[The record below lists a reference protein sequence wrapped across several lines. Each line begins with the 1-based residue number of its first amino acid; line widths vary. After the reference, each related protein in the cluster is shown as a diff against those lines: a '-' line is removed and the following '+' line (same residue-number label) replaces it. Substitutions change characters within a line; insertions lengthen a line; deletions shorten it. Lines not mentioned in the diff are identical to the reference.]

1 MSSSEYDNY
10 LQSEQTRYKEKFNQ
24 EVIPDGYTHDKTWDS
39 LDKKN
44 EAKICYLMKEPHGI
58 KKNIKFP
65 TKI

>member
-39 LDKKN
+39 LDKK
-44 EAKICYLMKEPHGI
+44 MKLRFVI
-58 KKNIKFP
+58 L
-65 TKI
+65 